1 MLKNKKFDDLSLE
14 ELQKMKQNFDDFQT
28 KSISIIEESDLASQ
42 ITDDVISKVC
52 KFFAEDH
59 FKIDGFLLET
69 KIDDPSYLK
78 SNDNSSDFLGFVDP
92 EDSENHQDQ
101 IEDIILNELQSPPT
115 AKHSRNK
122 INFNVRAFEYL
133 E

>member
-1 MLKNKKFDDLSLE
+1 
-14 ELQKMKQNFDDFQT
+14 MKQNFDDFQT
-28 KSISIIEESDLASQ
+28 KSISIIEESVLASQ

-59 FKIDGFLLET
+59 FKIDGFLLEK
-69 KIDDPSYLK
+69 KIDELKPDDPSYLK
-78 SNDNSSDFLGFVDP
+78 SNDNSSDFLGVVDP